1 MGRRSLKPNI
11 VSYSPSAFTWHRPQR
26 TAERVRPGSLGPIHA
41 FAVSLSDIQKTGSAI
56 NAAGRG
62 EQWQAIRKVRLRVQ
76 GQVCKPRP
84 GLFVDCLQ
92 KRKHNAWLHAKL
104 LAALRASLQQAQSL
118 DLKGL
123 GFREPTKTTLCEHR
137 LSGSAPGSA
146 RCSSSSGFII
156 FSFEPRHSAD

>member
-1 MGRRSLKPNI
+1 MSWCLL
-11 VSYSPSAFTWHRPQR
+11 SFTWHR
-26 TAERVRPGSLGPIHA
+26 LGGPLNAFGLAVWDRSHA
-41 FAVSLSDIQKTGSAI
+41 FAASLSDIQKTGSAI

-76 GQVCKPRP
+76 GQVCKLRP

-92 KRKHNAWLHAKL
+92 KRKHKQRGLHAKL

-146 RCSSSSGFII
+146 RCSSSPGFII